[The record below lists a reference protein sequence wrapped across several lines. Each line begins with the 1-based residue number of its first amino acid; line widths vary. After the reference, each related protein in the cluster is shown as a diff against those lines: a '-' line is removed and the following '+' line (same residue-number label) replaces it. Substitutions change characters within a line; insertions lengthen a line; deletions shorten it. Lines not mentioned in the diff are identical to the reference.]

1 MAYSIHD
8 RYMTMYVH
16 LLHSTPDTQVYIQ
29 QVSLVTDT
37 QVYIQQVSL
46 VTESQ
51 GMSPQYSCT
60 VSGYV
65 VCTHAATWFQ

>member
-1 MAYSIHD
+1 
-8 RYMTMYVH
+8 MYTYCTQHTDTQVYIQQVS
-16 LLHSTPDTQVYIQ
+16 LVRDTQVYIQ

-51 GMSPQYSCT
+51 GMSLQLHCTWCGTQY
-60 VSGYV
+60 Y
-65 VCTHAATWFQ
+65 HHIME